1 MRLSRSSKTY
11 AALLVLVSI
20 LFMQFA
26 VAAYACPGVPV
37 RPEVQPG
44 RFSDATGDHQ
54 HMAGCRD
61 RAAAPSPLCHAHC
74 QPDGQSLDRPIH
86 PDVVPF
92 VATQLVAS
100 LVHHAVHYRTVAL
113 VDNDGSLLRTTAP
126 PATVRNCCFRI

>member
-1 MRLSRSSKTY
+1 MRLSRASKTF
-11 AALLVLVSI
+11 AALFVLVSI

-26 VAAYACPGVPV
+26 VAAYACSGVPEK
-37 RPEVQPG
+37 PAVQPG
-44 RFSDATGDHQ
+44 RFTDSAGDHH

-61 RAAAPSPLCHAHC
+61 QAAAPSPLCHAHC
-74 QPDGQSLDRPIH
+74 QPDGQSLDRPVH

-100 LVHHAVHYRTVAL
+100 LVHPVVHCRTAAL

-126 PATVRNCCFRI
+126 PATVRHCCFRI

>member
-1 MRLSRSSKTY
+1 MRLSHSSRTY
-11 AALLVLVSI
+11 AALFVLVSI

-26 VAAYACPGVPV
+26 VAAYACPGVAAYPAAHL
-37 RPEVQPG
+37 G
-44 RFSDATGDHQ
+44 RVADSAGDHQ
-54 HMAGCRD
+54 HMAGCHE
-61 RAAAPSPLCHAHC
+61 RATAPSPLCHAHC
-74 QPDGQSLDRPIH
+74 HPDGQSLDRPVH

-100 LVHHAVHYRTVAL
+100 LLHPAVHYRVVAL